1 MFHFSYTGLRLVHDE
16 MVHNAMKRAYTEAEL
31 IRSSRRTVDP
41 SLHKNFLKLI
51 HSSLNIFNRIEQ
63 LRHWPRAF
71 AKEDRC
77 DSI

>member
-16 MVHNAMKRAYTEAEL
+16 MVLNAMKRAHIDAEL
-31 IRSSRRTVDP
+31 IHSSRRTVYP
-41 SLHKNFLKLI
+41 SLLKNFLKRI
-51 HSSLNIFNRIEQ
+51 HSRLNIFNRIEQ

-77 DSI
+77 DSL